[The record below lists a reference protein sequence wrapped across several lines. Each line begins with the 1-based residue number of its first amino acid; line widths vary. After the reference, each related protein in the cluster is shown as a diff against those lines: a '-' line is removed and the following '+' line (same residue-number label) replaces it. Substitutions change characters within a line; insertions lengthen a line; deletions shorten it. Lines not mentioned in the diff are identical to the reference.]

1 MISKKN
7 ICYAH
12 TIKEHKYSYL
22 DLYLPNDDIRAVF
35 VYFHLGGIE
44 GGSKNETLEPLN
56 LLTEKGIAVVYADY
70 RLYPDASYPDFITD
84 AAEAVDWVMNH
95 LDIFRNC
102 KNIFIGGSSAGSYL
116 AMMLYFN
123 KSCLA
128 KYGLSCKDFSGFIF
142 DAGQPTAHYNVL
154 RERNI
159 DSRKAIIDETVPMY
173 YIEEY
178 SKEPPVLILVADHDL
193 PCRYEQN
200 MLLISTMKNF
210 NYPENIISYR
220 LMENSEH
227 CSYNQDSEFGD
238 IVLNF
243 IDDLTV
249 V

>member
-1 MISKKN
+1 
-7 ICYAH
+7 
-12 TIKEHKYSYL
+12 
-22 DLYLPNDDIRAVF
+22 
-35 VYFHLGGIE
+35 
-44 GGSKNETLEPLN
+44 
-56 LLTEKGIAVVYADY
+56 
-70 RLYPDASYPDFITD
+70 
-84 AAEAVDWVMNH
+84 
-95 LDIFRNC
+95 
-102 KNIFIGGSSAGSYL
+102 
-116 AMMLYFN
+116 
-123 KSCLA
+123 
-128 KYGLSCKDFSGFIF
+128 
-142 DAGQPTAHYNVL
+142 
-154 RERNI
+154 
-159 DSRKAIIDETVPMY
+159 MY